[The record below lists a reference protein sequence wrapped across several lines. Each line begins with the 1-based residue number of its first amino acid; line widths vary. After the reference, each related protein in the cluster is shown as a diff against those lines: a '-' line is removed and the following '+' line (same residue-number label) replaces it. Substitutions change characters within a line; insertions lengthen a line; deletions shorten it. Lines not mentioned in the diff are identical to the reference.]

1 MKHRIISGGKNIK
14 ISNPVFNS
22 GEKNIKQIKY
32 QWRKY
37 QIIKHR
43 IISGE
48 KNIKISS
55 TVFKSGRENIKYLW
69 REYQNI
75 KHRVIGGGE
84 NIKNIKRTIDQ
95 WRNITISSIILVT
108 GKISKAICISGRGR
122 WVIFVSFFECKKMP
136 KGQTLCDLEEVAT
149 TLHDLRHEGK
159 F

>member
-1 MKHRIISGGKNIK
+1 M
-14 ISNPVFNS
+14 
-22 GEKNIKQIKY
+22 
-32 QWRKY
+32 
-37 QIIKHR
+37 
-43 IISGE
+43 
-48 KNIKISS
+48 KISS
-55 TVFKSGRENIKYLW
+55 TVFKSGEKNIKGSNVCCGNIKILNTELLVEGKISKYQTQYSKVAGKISKIKYLW

-95 WRNITISSIILVT
+95 WRNITISSIILVA

>member
-55 TVFKSGRENIKYLW
+55 TVFKSG